1 MNIWDMFLYVLF
13 AAVVTV
19 GAIHGAATYVEV
31 ADVDGI
37 HIDRAHTVSWRQ

>member
-1 MNIWDMFLYVLF
+1 MNIWDMFLYALF

-37 HIDRAHTVSWRQ
+37 HLDRAQTVSWRQ